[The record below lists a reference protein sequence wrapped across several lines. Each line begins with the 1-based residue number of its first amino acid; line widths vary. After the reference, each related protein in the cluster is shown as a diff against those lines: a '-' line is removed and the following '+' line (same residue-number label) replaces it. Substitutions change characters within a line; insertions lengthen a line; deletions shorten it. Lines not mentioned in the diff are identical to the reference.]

1 MILVDSSAW
10 IEYYRRGGSREV
22 RDAVFSAIRDNR
34 AATNGVILV
43 EVVAYAAR
51 DADSANVRSDLSGCH
66 WLELATP
73 VFELAVAMGRTLR
86 TARSS
91 HPRRLF
97 RITVRKTSRL
107 LDGASYPCTPRSR
120 AERYAGGLQGHH
132 GGAGAQELHLPAQLG
147 DVRRLAEL
155 LAVVAGD
162 DAVGPDQAGRA
173 GALAHPMVYLPP
185 TEQMR
190 RSG

>member
-10 IEYYRRGGSREV
+10 IEYYRRGGSRKV

-86 TARSS
+86 TRG
-91 HPRRLF
+91 
-97 RITVRKTSRL
+97 ITVPATDLIIAASARL
-107 LDGASYPCTPRSR
+107 
-120 AERYAGGLQGHH
+120 
-132 GGAGAQELHLPAQLG
+132 AGADLLHLDAHYELIAQHQPL
-147 DVRRLAEL
+147 VTRSPLK
-155 LAVVAGD
+155 
-162 DAVGPDQAGRA
+162 
-173 GALAHPMVYLPP
+173 PP
-185 TEQMR
+185 TAAVSDNRPENEPTA
-190 RSG
+190 